1 MNVASPTAAGTKWV
15 QRASAAAQ
23 TYTTAVATS
32 NVDQAGLAAAAQPLW
47 AAGVQQAA
55 ANGTF
60 ANAVQKAGTAA
71 WKAGVAAKG
80 SARYPGGVTAGQP
93 KYQTNVAPYFA
104 ALSNLQLPAR
114 GVKGSNI
121 GRVTAVDDA
130 LMAVKQTNG

>member
-1 MNVASPTAAGTKWV
+1 MNVTSATNAAAKWV

-47 AAGVQQAA
+47 AAGVQLAA
-55 ANGTF
+55 ANNTF
-60 ANAVQKAGTAA
+60 ATGVQKAGTAS
-71 WKAGVAAKG
+71 WKAGVASKG
-80 SARYPGGVTAGQP
+80 SARYSGGVTAGQP
-93 KYQTNVAPYFA
+93 KYATNVAPYLA
-104 ALSNLQLPAR
+104 ALSNLTLPPR

-130 LMAVKQTNG
+130 LMAVKQTQG